1 MRRLSMA
8 VWVALLLGYALPP
21 PASGQSV
28 TLEGLQQIG
37 RERNPTLFVVQARLD
52 AASADTAQAGLW
64 PNLHVAY
71 QQELVNEHQTRGLF
85 LRQILPTSGRLGA
98 SQAVHARD
106 TDLARLLV
114 AKQRL
119 KVDNSV
125 RLLYRDALIAEQQ
138 IALQEEVV
146 EHLEEVL
153 ETIGQLVNVGL
164 EDRTD
169 VLETEMELEHARLD
183 LNEERLELRHL
194 WTELAQMVG
203 DPTMMRS
210 PLAGDALQLPP
221 PFDYDMSLARLL
233 EESPELQVAEA
244 EAAVAEAALRFE
256 QSENRPDV
264 RVMAGYR
271 YSNAVFDSAGRVDE
285 PPGWEVAFDIDMGGF
300 LWNRNQH
307 GVRAAEE
314 DLEEARAG
322 IRRTELDLRSRFDEV
337 FHEYQ
342 VERAEA
348 QSYLDDILPR
358 AEQVHALA
366 LGRYEDF
373 GEDYTEVLE
382 ARGATLDVTG
392 KLLEALADAWRKAVL
407 IEGLLLDHGLR
418 RPELHLLE
426 QMAFGSAEIR
436 VR

>member
-8 VWVALLLGYALPP
+8 VGVALLLGYALPP

-85 LRQILPTSGRLGA
+85 LRQILPISGRLGA
-98 SQAVHARD
+98 SQAMHARD

-114 AKQRL
+114 SKQRL

-256 QSENRPDV
+256 QLEIRPDV
-264 RVMAGYR
+264 RVTAGYR
-271 YSNAVFDSAGRVDE
+271 YSSTADWRIRRGEHA
-285 PPGWEVAFDIDMGGF
+285 GWEVAFDVDMGGF
-300 LWNRNQH
+300 WWNRNQH

-418 RPELHLLE
+418 RPELHFLE
-426 QMAFGSAEIR
+426 QKALGSAEIGFR
-436 VR
+436 